1 MEMNKRRLIK
11 LKQDQILA
19 IGRRYGVSSIR
30 VFGSV
35 ARGDDTPAS
44 DLDFLVK
51 LEPGR
56 SLFDLGGLQV
66 DLEEALNCQVDVV
79 TENGLRD
86 RIRKDV
92 LEEAVA
98 L

>member
-1 MEMNKRRLIK
+1 MNKRRLIQF
-11 LKQDQILA
+11 KQAQIAA
-19 IGRRYGVSSIR
+19 IGRKYGVRSIK

-35 ARGDDTPAS
+35 ARGDDSLTS
-44 DLDFLVK
+44 DIDFLVK

-86 RIRKDV
+86 RIRRDV

-98 L
+98 I